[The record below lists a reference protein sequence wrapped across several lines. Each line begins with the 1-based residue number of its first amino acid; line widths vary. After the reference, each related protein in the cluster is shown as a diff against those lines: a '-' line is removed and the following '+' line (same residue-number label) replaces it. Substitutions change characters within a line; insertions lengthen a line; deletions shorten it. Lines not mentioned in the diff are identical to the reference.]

1 MVTEG
6 MTDPTARR
14 VPTKLAHI
22 VLRTARYDE
31 TVDWYRTVLG
41 AEPVFANPMLTFMT
55 YDGEHHRIAVVR
67 VPGLADAPSSAA
79 GIDHVAFTFGSLDDL
94 LHTYRRLA
102 AADIRPYWCINHGP
116 TTSLYYRDPNG
127 VQVELQ
133 IDNFADE
140 AALNDW
146 MRSGAFKKNPIGV
159 EFDPDVLA
167 ARLDRGD
174 PLEVLVQQG
183 SAPRAS

>member
-1 MVTEG
+1 MA
-6 MTDPTARR
+6 DPAAPR

-22 VLRTARYDE
+22 VLRTTRHQE

-41 AEPVFANPMLTFMT
+41 AEPVFSNPMLTFLT
-55 YDGEHHRIAVVR
+55 FDDEHHRIAVVTM
-67 VPGLADAPSSAA
+67 PGLADPPPFAA
-79 GIDHVAFTFGSLDDL
+79 GLDHVAFTFASLADL

-140 AALNDW
+140 ASLNAW
-146 MRSGAFKKNPIGV
+146 MRSGAFKQNPIGV

-174 PLEVLVQQG
+174 PLDALVQQG